1 LLASVL
7 LLLALLIAARV
18 TAATSRGE
26 GVNP

>member
-7 LLLALLIAARV
+7 QLLALLIAAGV
-18 TAATSRGE
+18 TAAASRGE